1 VDAGEQEVVMSQTIG
16 KWGNSL
22 AVRIPRSFAEQLHW
36 DEQTE
41 VEPKIVDGKLVIEAV
56 SAAEIPYYSLEELL
70 VGLTP
75 DTAHAEIHTG
85 RPVGNEAW

>member
-1 VDAGEQEVVMSQTIG
+1 MSQTIG

-22 AVRIPRSFAEQLHW
+22 AVRIPRAFAEQLHW

-41 VEPKIVDGKLVIEAV
+41 VEPKVVDGRLVIEAV
-56 SAAEIPYYSLEELL
+56 TAAEIPYYSLKELL

-75 DTAHAEIHTG
+75 ETAHAEISTG
-85 RPVGNEAW
+85 PAVGNEVW